1 MLDNDSLSLSLSPSL
16 PPTHTYIVLQEWIDI
31 LTNGIAHA
39 IHNQQSSFSEDF
51 EVISPYEDTPSSPLE
66 PSSPD
71 PILEKSV
78 K

>member
-1 MLDNDSLSLSLSPSL
+1 MTLSLSLYPTQTL
-16 PPTHTYIVLQEWIDI
+16 PPSYTYIVLQEWIDI
-31 LTNGIAHA
+31 LTNAIAHA